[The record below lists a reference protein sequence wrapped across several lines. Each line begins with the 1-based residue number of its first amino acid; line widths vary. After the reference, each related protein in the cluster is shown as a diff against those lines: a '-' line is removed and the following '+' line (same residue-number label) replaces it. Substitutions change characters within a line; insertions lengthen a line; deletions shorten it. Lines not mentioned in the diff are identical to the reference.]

1 MEKNNKMYLWLL
13 DYGIVLILGLL
24 IVVFSVASSNFL
36 SFSTLTTIL
45 RQVSIIGIISV
56 GAGFV
61 ILTSGIDLSV
71 GSIACISSLTCAI
84 MLKHGYSIP
93 VSIAVTLLISVVYGL
108 FTGSL
113 VCFFKMS
120 PLIATLGMM
129 TSLRGAGYIITDGLP
144 VFGFGQGLSPFG
156 RGYLLGIP
164 YPVILMVIVFAI
176 GIFILYKTPIGR
188 HVYGV
193 GGNEEASRLSGV
205 NVTGVKLFCYAF
217 CAFLSG
223 VAGLVLLSR
232 TNSGQP
238 SAGVGYEMS
247 AITAVV
253 LGGISL
259 MGGQGKLPLV
269 IVGVL
274 IMGVLSTGMLM
285 CNINDYVQQ
294 VVTGLVLLAAVAF
307 SYVSTRL
314 RDKLISGPSSSHE

>member
-1 MEKNNKMYLWLL
+1 MNKNISLWLL
-13 DYGIVLILGLL
+13 DYGIVLILALL
-24 IVVFSVASSNFL
+24 ILIFSIASPNFF
-36 SFSTLTTIL
+36 SFGTLTTIL

-56 GAGFV
+56 GAAFV
-61 ILTSGIDLSV
+61 ILTAGIDLSV
-71 GSIACISSLTCAI
+71 GSIACISSLTAA
-84 MLKHGYSIP
+84 LLFKAGVSIP
-93 VSIAVTLLISVVYGL
+93 VAIIITLLIATVYGI
-108 FTGSL
+108 FSGCL
-113 VCFFKMS
+113 VSFFKMS

-129 TSLRGAGYIITDGLP
+129 TSLRGAGYLITDGLP
-144 VFGFGQGLSPFG
+144 VYGFGPGLSAFG

-164 YPVILMVIVFAI
+164 CPVILMAAVFAL
-176 GIFILYKTPIGR
+176 GIFILSYTPIGR

-205 NVTGVKLFCYAF
+205 NVTAVKIFCYGF

-238 SAGVGYEMS
+238 AAGVGYEMDS
-247 AITAVV
+247 ITAVV

-269 IVGVL
+269 IIGVL

-294 VVTGLVLLAAVAF
+294 VVKGLVLIAAVAL
-307 SYVSTRL
+307 SYVSLRV
-314 RDKLISGPSSSHE
+314 RDKIVSSVSSK